1 LCFASDAQ
9 RKIFVFAFLNLDR
22 SGTEQDPLTND
33 AAADNF
39 ARSLPLDDPL
49 GTLGALSEALAT
61 LPRNP
66 DPSPG
71 QLNVLLT
78 LDRRTERLHEEL
90 LVNSVDR
97 GSRSWPPES
106 AIWDSLLDLSRAF
119 GRAYGHFLRHIRER
133 TSSGIW
139 LDFAPVVLVQLF
151 RHRSAE
157 GLLSL
162 FRYEQLASGW
172 WRELYDAYRF
182 AQSRDLAARRTQ
194 AGREGSAGTLDS
206 HFIQILLL
214 QLMNSGQFMP
224 REAFWARE
232 WLSGWCDALSLQ
244 SGAGT
249 RKQGEAFVVDLNG
262 AEGLK
267 RPPSEPMR
275 APLYLDS
282 APLLALIDQQVTALR
297 GSIAG
302 VHDRS
307 SAAHSGQLA
316 LLAKL
321 RGLFSPK
328 PVHIERRGERKA
340 VALVTAQVVAGLPS
354 IIRTLHEE
362 WQMAAASTRVLVTDE
377 TTITDVGGPWRTA
390 GFIGDA
396 DLKPSPISLGAAT
409 DGSSSAWRVK
419 DRSDS
424 GTLLR
429 GRVDDVARMLPGSLI
444 LLRDRDDSHW
454 TIAVIRRLR
463 RLLRNNI
470 EIGVEHIGR
479 KPQGVT
485 IVAERDPSRAPASE
499 YQDRYS
505 AIFLRESVRFPT
517 LAIKTLLLPAREFE
531 PGRVMTLLSTSTR
544 YTLRVKEPLEA
555 QAEFVWTTFEV
566 TKKQSVGSSPA
577 VR

>member
-1 LCFASDAQ
+1 M
-9 RKIFVFAFLNLDR
+9 FAFLTSD
-22 SGTEQDPLTND
+22 SSSTGKDPLTND
-33 AAADNF
+33 AAADHF

-78 LDRRTERLHEEL
+78 LDRRTEKLHEEL

-97 GSRSWPPES
+97 GSRSWPPDS

-119 GRAYGHFLRHIRER
+119 GRAYAHFLRHIRER

-151 RHRSAE
+151 RHRNAE

-172 WRELYDAYRF
+172 WRDLYDAYRF

-194 AGREGSAGTLDS
+194 AGRGGPAGTLDS
-206 HFIQILLL
+206 LFIQILLL

-232 WLSGWCDALSLQ
+232 WLSVWCDALSLQ
-244 SGAGT
+244 PGGGT
-249 RKQGEAFVVDLNG
+249 RKQGEGFVVDLNDTD
-262 AEGLK
+262 GLK
-267 RPPSEPMR
+267 RPASQPMR

-282 APLLALIDQQVTALR
+282 TPLLALIDQQVTALR
-297 GSIAG
+297 GSAAG
-302 VHDRS
+302 VHGRG
-307 SAAHSGQLA
+307 SAAHPAQLA

-321 RGLFSPK
+321 RGLFSSK

-340 VALVTAQVVAGLPS
+340 VALMTAQVVAGLPS

-362 WQMAAASTRVLVTDE
+362 WRMAAAASRVPVTDE
-377 TTITDVGGPWRTA
+377 ITITDVSGPWRAA
-390 GFIGDA
+390 GVIGDG
-396 DLKPSPISLGAAT
+396 DFRPSPISLGDASG
-409 DGSSSAWRVK
+409 GSSPTWRVK

-429 GRVDDVARMLPGSLI
+429 GRVDDIARMLPGSLI
-444 LLRDRDDSHW
+444 VLRDRDDSQW

-485 IVAERDPSRAPASE
+485 IVAEREPSRAPTSE
-499 YQDRYS
+499 HQDSYA
-505 AIFLRESVRFPT
+505 AIFLRESARFPK
-517 LAIKTLLLPAREFE
+517 LAIKTLLLPAREFK
-531 PGRVMTLLSTSTR
+531 PGRVMTLLSPATR

-566 TKKQSVGSSPA
+566 IKKQSAGSPA
-577 VR
+577 AVR

>member
-1 LCFASDAQ
+1 M
-9 RKIFVFAFLNLDR
+9 FAFLTSD
-22 SGTEQDPLTND
+22 SSSTGKDPLTND
-33 AAADNF
+33 AAADHF

-78 LDRRTERLHEEL
+78 LDRRTEKLHEEL

-97 GSRSWPPES
+97 GSRSWPPDS

-119 GRAYGHFLRHIRER
+119 GRAYAHFLRHIRER

-151 RHRSAE
+151 RHRNAE

-172 WRELYDAYRF
+172 WRDLYDAYRF

-194 AGREGSAGTLDS
+194 AGREGPAGTLDS
-206 HFIQILLL
+206 LFIQILLL

-232 WLSGWCDALSLQ
+232 WLSVWCDALSLQ
-244 SGAGT
+244 PRGGT
-249 RKQGEAFVVDLNG
+249 RKQGEGFVVDLNDTD
-262 AEGLK
+262 GLK
-267 RPPSEPMR
+267 RPASQPMR

-282 APLLALIDQQVTALR
+282 TPLLALIDQQVTALR
-297 GSIAG
+297 GSAAG
-302 VHDRS
+302 VHGRG
-307 SAAHSGQLA
+307 SAAHPGQVA

-321 RGLFSPK
+321 RGLFAPK
-328 PVHIERRGERKA
+328 PVYVERRGERKA
-340 VALVTAQVVAGLPS
+340 VALMTAQVVGGLPS

-362 WQMAAASTRVLVTDE
+362 WRMAAAASRVPVTDE
-377 TTITDVGGPWRTA
+377 TTITDVSGPWRAA
-390 GFIGDA
+390 GVIGDG
-396 DLKPSPISLGAAT
+396 DFRPSPISLGDASG
-409 DGSSSAWRVK
+409 GSSPTWRVK

-429 GRVDDVARMLPGSLI
+429 GRVDDIARMLPGSLI
-444 LLRDRDDSHW
+444 VLRDRDDSQW

-485 IVAERDPSRAPASE
+485 IVAEREPSRAPTLE
-499 YQDRYS
+499 HQDSYA
-505 AIFLRESVRFPT
+505 AIFLRESARFPK
-517 LAIKTLLLPAREFE
+517 LAIKTLLLPAREFK
-531 PGRVMTLLSTSTR
+531 PGRVMTLLSPATR

-566 TKKQSVGSSPA
+566 IKKQSAGSPA
-577 VR
+577 AVR